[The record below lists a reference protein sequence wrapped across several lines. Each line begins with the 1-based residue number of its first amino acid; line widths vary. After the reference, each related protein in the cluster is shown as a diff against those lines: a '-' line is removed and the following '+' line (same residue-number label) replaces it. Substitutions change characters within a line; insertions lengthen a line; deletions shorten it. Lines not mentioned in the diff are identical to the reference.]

1 MLGEASKR
9 TGAKIISK
17 RVSKLMG
24 ALKVIFLGVP
34 QFKGVPRFQG
44 VAGTSKD
51 IVGLLLNAL
60 KASGHL

>member
-1 MLGEASKR
+1 
-9 TGAKIISK
+9 
-17 RVSKLMG
+17 MG

-51 IVGLLLNAL
+51 TVGLLLNAL